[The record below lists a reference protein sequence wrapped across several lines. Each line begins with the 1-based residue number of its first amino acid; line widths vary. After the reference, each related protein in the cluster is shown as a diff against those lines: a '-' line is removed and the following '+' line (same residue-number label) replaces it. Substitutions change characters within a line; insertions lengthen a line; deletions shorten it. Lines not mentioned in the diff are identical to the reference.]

1 MYKIFKVTYDNG
13 GWHPA
18 GGTPHFYYI
27 AKSVEEVIA
36 YSEKYKEFLKRRDES
51 DGYLSVTEASGL
63 AEKYHFENIEDFD
76 VLVSINKR

>member
-51 DGYLSVTEASGL
+51 DGYLGVTEVSGFD
-63 AEKYHFENIEDFD
+63 EIRFENIDKFD
-76 VLVSINKR
+76 ISVSINKR